1 MPANCGMAE
10 AGAARARLAG
20 RERHE
25 QQVNDRDRVH
35 GGAGKCNLIYPPN
48 APNSATRAAAKRV
61 RGRPLSMVLSMK
73 SSRCQPRKTAIGRG
87 RRSIFST
94 RQQRRGVNAS
104 CNRAVRGSS
113 PRVGSASGSA
123 IPGALATIKD
133 HVVDL
138 CPWRCQAPDLLPGG
152 ERQSTNRC
160 LLSARP
166 QRSGRAGGYSRV
178 SDVDVIAHADR

>member
-1 MPANCGMAE
+1 MPGGSARVRCHGDEMPANCGMAE

-113 PRVGSASGSA
+113 PRVGSGSSPAIPALLTDPWVGSA
-123 IPGALATIKD
+123 WEGGSMAAEAEHRECDQCRRRPEAERDPG
-133 HVVDL
+133 
-138 CPWRCQAPDLLPGG
+138 
-152 ERQSTNRC
+152 E
-160 LLSARP
+160 
-166 QRSGRAGGYSRV
+166 
-178 SDVDVIAHADR
+178 